1 MLGWRDCKR
10 KQTGGGRREKEN
22 ELNLNKNMISAG
34 EGADDKLDLESL
46 QYKAISHDKWVQTVI
61 NGFNP

>member
-1 MLGWRDCKR
+1 MGVVLR
-10 KQTGGGRREKEN
+10 KKAGKGGGEKEN

-34 EGADDKLDLESL
+34 EGADDKLGLESL